1 MLCGLG
7 ATTLLS
13 RFGWMNALAQG
24 TPPDYKALVCIFLVG
39 GNDGHNTIVP
49 LTQSEFNAYR
59 AGRGSLALP
68 DGNGALLPI
77 ETLNAIPY
85 GLNPGLTAVHPL
97 WAQSKLAVLANVGM
111 LVKPITRT
119 QFLANSVPVP
129 TNLFSHSDQIQQMQ
143 TGVPSSSGGTGWGAR
158 AADALRL
165 MNGSSTFPAAISTNG
180 PALFC
185 TGNIVQSASL
195 LPGFDLDVSGMSL
208 WPASAAL
215 ARKTGLQQV
224 LEFDSGL
231 ALVQAA
237 NTVRK
242 DALDL
247 NALLRGGTATI
258 TTPFPGGSL
267 SDQLRQVAKI
277 IKLRSVTG
285 IRRQVFFCTLG
296 GFDTHSSQ
304 SWQHWDLLKD
314 VAEAMAAF
322 YKTTDEELGV
332 ADGVTSFTLSDFGRT
347 LQPSGSGCDHGWGSH
362 LLLMG
367 GAVKGSQVYGTFP
380 SLALGGDDDSGTR
393 GALIPTTSTEQFG
406 AALAKWMGVPDA
418 ELTSVFG
425 NLTDFGSGW
434 ASNLDFLM

>member
-1 MLCGLG
+1 
-7 ATTLLS
+7 
-13 RFGWMNALAQG
+13 
-24 TPPDYKALVCIFLVG
+24 
-39 GNDGHNTIVP
+39 
-49 LTQSEFNAYR
+49 
-59 AGRGSLALP
+59 
-68 DGNGALLPI
+68 
-77 ETLNAIPY
+77 
-85 GLNPGLTAVHPL
+85 
-97 WAQSKLAVLANVGM
+97 
-111 LVKPITRT
+111 
-119 QFLANSVPVP
+119 
-129 TNLFSHSDQIQQMQ
+129 
-143 TGVPSSSGGTGWGAR
+143 
-158 AADALRL
+158 
-165 MNGSSTFPAAISTNG
+165 
-180 PALFC
+180 
-185 TGNIVQSASL
+185 
-195 LPGFDLDVSGMSL
+195 MSL

-247 NALLRGGTATI
+247 NALLRGGSATI

-267 SDQLRQVAKI
+267 SDQLQQVAKI
-277 IKLRSVTG
+277 IKMRGVTG

-296 GFDTHSSQ
+296 GFDIYSSQ

-332 ADGVTSFTLSDFGRT
+332 ADGVTSFTFSDFGRP
-347 LQPSGSGCDHGWGSH
+347 LQPSGSGCDHGWDSH

-367 GAVKGSQVYGTFP
+367 GAVKGSHVYGTFP
-380 SLALGGDDDSGTR
+380 SLALGGDDDSGNR
-393 GALIPTTSTEQFG
+393 SAIIPTTSTEQFG

-425 NLTDFGSGW
+425 NLADFGSGW